1 VTKALKKDATYADLV
16 AVPENFVAE
25 ILGGELYA
33 SPRPIFSHA
42 AVASALDVLLG
53 GPFRFGI
60 NGPGGWLIVAEPELH
75 LGADVLVPDLAGW
88 RTERISAEPAA
99 AYPTLAPDWVCEVLS
114 PSTEAIDRTK
124 KLKIY
129 ARERVAHVWL
139 IDPRSQTLEV
149 LRPAGHG
156 WSLLAKHEGDDRV
169 RASRFRRS
177 SSSLAASG
185 RRERRPLG
193 HPARIWR
200 D

>member
-1 VTKALKKDATYADLV
+1 VTKALKKDATYADLR

-88 RTERISAEPAA
+88 RTERITSEPAA
-99 AYPTLAPDWVCEVLS
+99 PYPTLAPDWICEVLS

-129 ARERVAHVWL
+129 ARERVGHVWL
-139 IDPRSQTLEV
+139 IAPLLQTLEV
-149 LRPAGHG
+149 LRPAGRD
-156 WSLLAKHEGDDRV
+156 WALLAKHEGGERV
-169 RASRFRRS
+169 RAEPFQAIE
-177 SSSLAASG
+177 LELG
-185 RRERRPLG
+185 RV
-193 HPARIWR
+193 WST
-200 D
+200 